1 MFSCGVAWRASAG
14 VDPVWHLSYVTFI
27 YTLGFVLPV
36 SIIFTSY
43 YKIIKTIKFKAGL
56 MRAAGATHLISLSFK
71 ARMEKDKKIT
81 IMVAIM
87 VR

>member
-1 MFSCGVAWRASAG
+1 MKWNGSDHIPYVAYIFTFG
-14 VDPVWHLSYVTFI
+14 FIVPVT
-27 YTLGFVLPV
+27 
-36 SIIFTSY
+36 IIFTSY